1 MKSQYELQSWANKIG
16 TKKYQELTKLYQQE
30 LNRRMIAIG
39 DYVLATKYSDGDPCD
54 HFCVG
59 FVKEIITT
67 HSPHR
72 YDVVDSDGK
81 SFRGNGFR
89 KASKITQQEGE
100 ILVNMFPIIGDK
112 PGRSIWWHLRQIRKE
127 INKPNN
133 N

>member
-1 MKSQYELQSWANKIG
+1 MNQSELQSWANKIG
-16 TKKYQELTKLYQQE
+16 AKYQEPTKLYQQE

-39 DYVLATKYSDGDPCD
+39 DYVLATKYSDGDPRD

-67 HSPHR
+67 YSPHR

-89 KASKITQQEGE
+89 KVSKITQQEGE
-100 ILVNMFPIIGDK
+100 ILVKMFPIIGDK
-112 PGRSIWWHLRQIRKE
+112 PGKSIWWHLRQIRKE